1 MLTELERRILNF
13 IGEYL
18 RENEGRAPTLS
29 EIGEGCGVNSVG
41 TVHRYVSSIE
51 DKGFLNKAGKGWRT
65 RLAPNELPFR
75 GKIAAGRPIEAIE
88 DAESIDVGALVLQ
101 PDCFTLRVEGDSMI
115 ECGILDGDLVIVKPS
130 QTAKNG
136 QIVVALVNNEATLK
150 EFKRIDGGR
159 RIELIS
165 HNKEHRSQIY
175 ASDAV
180 EIQGI
185 LQTVVRTYSSS

>member
-18 RENEGRAPTLS
+18 RENEGRAPTLA

-51 DKGFLNKAGKGWRT
+51 NKGFLNKAGKGWRT
-65 RLAPNELPFR
+65 RLAPSELPFR

-88 DAESIDVGALVLQ
+88 DSESIDVGALVLQ
-101 PDCFTLRVEGDSMI
+101 PDCFVLRVEGDSMSDS
-115 ECGILDGDLVIVKPS
+115 GILDGDLVIVKPA
-130 QTAKNG
+130 QTARNG
-136 QIVVALVNNEATLK
+136 QIVVALVNNGATLK
-150 EFKRIDGGR
+150 EFRRIDGGR
-159 RIELIS
+159 RIELIP
-165 HNKEHRSQIY
+165 HNKAHKSQIY
-175 ASDAV
+175 PADAV

-185 LQTVVRTYSSS
+185 LQTVIRSFS